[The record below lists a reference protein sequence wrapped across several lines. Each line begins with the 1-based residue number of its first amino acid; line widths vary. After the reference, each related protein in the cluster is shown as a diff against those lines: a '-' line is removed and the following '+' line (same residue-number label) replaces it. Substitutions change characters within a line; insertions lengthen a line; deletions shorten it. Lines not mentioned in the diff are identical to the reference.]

1 VNYIPIEQMQDKWL
15 VGVVGIPS
23 RIFASFSFGPVSV
36 QPETRK
42 YAWSEELCDGPLCG

>member
-1 VNYIPIEQMQDKWL
+1 MQDKWL
-15 VGVVGIPS
+15 VGVV
-23 RIFASFSFGPVSV
+23 RISSHVSTSFSFDPISV